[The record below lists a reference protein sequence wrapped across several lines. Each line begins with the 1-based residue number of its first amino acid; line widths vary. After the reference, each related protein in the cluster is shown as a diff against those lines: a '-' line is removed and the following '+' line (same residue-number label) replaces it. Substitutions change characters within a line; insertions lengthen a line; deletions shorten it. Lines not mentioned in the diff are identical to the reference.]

1 MTQIGSP
8 NRKPTVFL
16 LFFAGVLIAFL
27 CLSVIFTYSSSD
39 PIHAHSR
46 SRSTDTCKCA
56 GNDENP
62 PPGFNLGFDPP
73 VLTFYDDPSFGYTF
87 DTPVKNWDKK
97 RRQWLTLHPS
107 FVSGSEERI
116 FLVTG
121 SQSQPCRNPKGDH
134 FLLRF
139 YRNKVDYSR
148 IHGYDIFYNNV
159 LLDPK
164 MVGCWAKLSA
174 VRAAMLAHPEAEWI
188 WWIDED
194 AAFTDMDF
202 KVPLERYK
210 DRNFVVHG
218 WPREVYEEK
227 NWLGLNAGSFLV
239 RNCQWSLDFLDAW
252 ADMGP
257 QSKNHEKWEK
267 ILWKTFKHGAD
278 DQTALAYLLVKEK
291 EDNLRS
297 KVHIEIEYYL
307 EGYWVVIKDTLKN
320 ITDKYAEI
328 EKREKVLRRR
338 HAELVS
344 EAYAKLWE
352 PHLKDAGYGYGSWRR
367 PFVTHFAGCQPC
379 SGKNN
384 PAFSRESCWEAMDKV
399 LNYADNQVL
408 RNYGFTHPDL
418 SNPSVVTPLS
428 FRH

>member
-1 MTQIGSP
+1 MLTMTQSGSA
-8 NRKPTVFL
+8 NRKPTVYFL
-16 LFFAGVLIAFL
+16 FLAGVLLAFL
-27 CLSVIFTYSSSD
+27 FLSVIFTLSSSD
-39 PIHAHSR
+39 SIPTLSLP
-46 SRSTDTCKCA
+46 RSTDICNCN
-56 GNDENP
+56 GNNP
-62 PPGFNLGFDPP
+62 PRFNLGFDPP

-87 DTPVKNWDKK
+87 DKAIKNWDKK
-97 RRQWLTLHPS
+97 RREWLMLHPS
-107 FVSGSEERI
+107 FAFGSEERI

-121 SQSQPCRNPKGDH
+121 SQSKPCQNPKGDH

-148 IHGYDIFYNNV
+148 IHGYNIFYNNV

-174 VRAAMLAHPEAEWI
+174 VRAAMLAHPEAEWT

-227 NWLGLNAGSFLV
+227 NWLGLNAGSFLI
-239 RNCQWSLDFLDAW
+239 RNCQWSLDFLDRW

-257 QSKNHEKWEK
+257 QSKNHEKWRK

-291 EDNLRS
+291 EDDQPS

-307 EGYWVVIKDTLKN
+307 EGYWLVIKDTLKN
-320 ITDKYAEI
+320 ITDKYVEI
-328 EKREKVLRRR
+328 EKGEKMLRRR

-344 EAYAKLWE
+344 EKYAKVWE

-379 SGKNN
+379 NGKNN
-384 PAFSRESCWEAMDKV
+384 PSFSRKSCWEAMDKV
-399 LNYADNQVL
+399 FNYADNQVL

-418 SNPSVVTPLS
+418 SDPSVVSPL
-428 FRH
+428 